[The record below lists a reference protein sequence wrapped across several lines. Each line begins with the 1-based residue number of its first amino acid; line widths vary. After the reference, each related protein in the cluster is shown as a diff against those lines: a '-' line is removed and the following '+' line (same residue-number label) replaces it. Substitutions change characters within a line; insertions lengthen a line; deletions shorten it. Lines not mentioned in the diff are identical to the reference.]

1 MNQPQLPAYLQNRQ
15 TRKLVADAT
24 AGLGASLPAHI
35 STEGTV
41 FTLVDA
47 AGTKQLV
54 TFQGPDGKAYAQP
67 FLDVCVVDINAAT
80 GKRYYDQKYSP
91 DASAP
96 PTCWSANGDVPSND
110 SVQKQAR
117 TCAECK
123 LNERGSAVS
132 EFSGASIKACRD
144 EKWLALAVP
153 HTGMDT
159 IFRFTLTPGSFKNWR
174 AYVEQ
179 FKNGPIDISDVVTRF
194 EWVGQSQP
202 NTLKFSAQSYID
214 EKTAALAERALAA
227 KATDALVGRDQ
238 AVARIAGPAPQAALP
253 QPSLEQQAA
262 QGGQAASPL
271 APTATASNV
280 GFQSTSS
287 APASTVIEPPVQA
300 ASPSEAPAPGRRR
313 RNAAAPAAPAQQ
325 QAPLTAPFP
334 TSPPPANGAAPGPSF
349 GIQPGVTPDPALSAT
364 LAQFFPGNK
373 Q

>member
-1 MNQPQLPAYLQNRQ
+1 MNQPHQLPAYLQNRQ
-15 TRKLVADAT
+15 TRRLVEDAT
-24 AGLGASLPAHI
+24 AGLGTSLPAHI

-47 AGTKQLV
+47 AGAKQLV
-54 TFQGPDGKAYAQP
+54 TFTGPDQKQYAQP

-80 GKRYYDQKYSP
+80 GKRFYAEKYSP
-91 DASAP
+91 DASAA

-123 LNERGSAVS
+123 LNERGSATS

-144 EKWLALAVP
+144 EKWLALFVP

-159 IFRFTLTPGSFKNWR
+159 IFRFTITPGSFKNWR

-179 FKNGPIDISDVVTRF
+179 FKGGPTDISDVVTRF

-214 EKTAALAERALAA
+214 ERTAQLAERAVVA
-227 KATDALVGRDQ
+227 KATDMIVGRDQ
-238 AVARIAGPAPQAALP
+238 AVVRIAGPAPQAALP
-253 QPSLEQQAA
+253 QHVVEEPQTAA
-262 QGGQAASPL
+262 PL
-271 APTATASNV
+271 PLNV
-280 GFQSTSS
+280 S
-287 APASTVIEPPVQA
+287 APFA
-300 ASPSEAPAPGRRR
+300 ASPSPVQQNAASVAAAPQNSAEAPAPGRRR
-313 RNAAAPAAPAQQ
+313 RNTAAPAAPAQQ
-325 QAPLTAPFP
+325 QAPLQAPFP
-334 TSPPPANGAAPGPSF
+334 TSAAPANGAAPGPTF
-349 GIQPGVTPDPALSAT
+349 GIQPGVAPDPALTAT
-364 LAQFFPGNK
+364 LANFFPQGNK